1 MDQRPK
7 DKERLIAEELEEVL
21 TSGEMEREGIVE
33 GARNRLIPKVEIRIQ
48 AKIDPIRE
56 ETRIVKKM
64 IVEENERY
72 NRYDQE
78 K

>member
-48 AKIDPIRE
+48 AKVDPIRE